1 MLAKNR
7 SRKSARKAAV
17 KANQRIIEGG
27 ASGKSELSR
36 LKARTLGA
44 YHSFVGAQ
52 KSFLD
57 SMDDEM
63 QAAEIKEARDGLD
76 AAFEGYAKR
85 IAELITHCVDAG
97 KYEEQETASWEYRQ
111 AEAMHQ
117 DARRQYRTHLSDTRS
132 TGTRH
137 SGSTVGRDV
146 MADVGIRSD
155 LEAGGRGDVVAEP
168 AGGEDEARRDI
179 TDDYRPTPRDDSG
192 DLDRIT
198 WTISEVSLHKSRIC
212 EDRGDKHKSCIDVE
226 REFRKL
232 DITEKKS
239 TVGLNTVGAVTN
251 PAYSSPINQLGVDTW
266 KQLNRVSIPTFSGD
280 KRQYSSWKA
289 AFYTCVDAA
298 PATPE
303 YKVLQLR
310 NYLKRGSLK
319 DYGGSWTF
327 KCSLCCCKGHI
338 GEKIWWRAPIGGI
351 EAR

>member
-179 TDDYRPTPRDDSG
+179 TDDHTPTPRDDVG
-192 DLDRIT
+192 DVERMSR
-198 WTISEVSLHKSRIC
+198 TISEISLHEPRKC
-212 EDRGDKHKSCIDVE
+212 EDRGEKHESREYVE
-226 REFRKL
+226 RELRKS
-232 DITEKKS
+232 DTTERLES
-239 TVGLNTVGAVTN
+239 ARAVKN
-251 PAYSSPINQLGVDTW
+251 PAHSSPINQLGVDMW

-298 PATPE
+298 PVTPE
-303 YKVLQLR
+303 YKLLQLR
-310 NYLKRGSLK
+310 VVEICR
-319 DYGGSWTF
+319 YGNT
-327 KCSLCCCKGHI
+327 
-338 GEKIWWRAPIGGI
+338 APSTSAPSTLQWACLGKY
-351 EAR
+351 